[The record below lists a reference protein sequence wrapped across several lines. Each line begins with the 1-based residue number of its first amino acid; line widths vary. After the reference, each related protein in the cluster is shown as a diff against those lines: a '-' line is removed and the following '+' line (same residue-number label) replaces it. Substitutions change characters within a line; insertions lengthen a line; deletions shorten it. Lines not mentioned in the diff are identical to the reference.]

1 VAVTATPAF
10 KDHFSGQS
18 QAYRRYRPEYPLE
31 LFDWLAA
38 IAPARELAVD
48 VATGSGQAAVA
59 LAARFRRV
67 IATDP
72 STAQL
77 AEAPAHPRVE
87 YRCEAAE
94 SISVEPGSLDLLVA
108 AQAAHWFEWPRFVA
122 EALRVLRTGS
132 VLAFWTYG
140 NCHVTPEID
149 HLVAGFSRDVVGPYW
164 PRERRHVDEGYR
176 ELAVPLVPLAV
187 PPFEMRTRWDARAML
202 GYLDTW
208 SAVRRCRARS
218 GRDPL
223 ALLAGPLAAAWGD
236 AARDMRWPLVVRAHR
251 A

>member
-1 VAVTATPAF
+1 MAVTAAPAF

-18 QAYRRYRPEYPLE
+18 QAYRRYRPEYPPE

-38 IAPARELAVD
+38 VAPARELAVD

-59 LAARFRRV
+59 LAARFGRV
-67 IATDP
+67 IASEP
-72 STAQL
+72 SAAQL
-77 AEAPAHPRVE
+77 AEARPHPRIE
-87 YRCEAAE
+87 YRREAAE
-94 SISVEPGSLDLLVA
+94 SISVEPGSADLLVV
-108 AQAAHWFEWPRFVA
+108 AQAAHWFYWPRFVA
-122 EALRVLRTGS
+122 EALRVLRPGG

-140 NCHVTPEID
+140 NCHVTRGID
-149 HLVAGFSRDVVGPYW
+149 RLVADFSRDVVGPYW

-176 ELAVPLVPLAV
+176 ELTVSREPLNVPA
-187 PPFEMRTRWDARAML
+187 FEMRTRWDAQAML

-223 ALLAGPLAAAWGD
+223 ALLAGPLAAAWGNG
-236 AARDMRWPLVVRAHR
+236 ARDMRWPLVVRAHR

>member
-1 VAVTATPAF
+1 MAVTSAPAF

-18 QAYRRYRPEYPLE
+18 QAYRRYRPEYPPE

-38 IAPARELAVD
+38 VAPARELAVD

-67 IATDP
+67 IASEP
-72 STAQL
+72 SAAQL
-77 AEAPAHPRVE
+77 AEAPPQPRVE
-87 YRCEAAE
+87 YRREAAE
-94 SISVEPGSLDLLVA
+94 SISAESGSADLLVV
-108 AQAAHWFEWPRFVA
+108 AQAAHWFDWPRFVV
-122 EALRVLRTGS
+122 EALRVLRPGG

-140 NCHVTPEID
+140 NCHVTREID
-149 HLVAGFSRDVVGPYW
+149 RLVADFSRDVVGPYW

-176 ELAVPLVPLAV
+176 ELTVPLEPLTV
-187 PPFEMRTRWDARAML
+187 PPFEMRTRWDAHEML

-236 AARDMRWPLVVRAHR
+236 GARAMRWPLFVRAHR